1 MMFVPRGLWTSR
13 SGGKA
18 KKIVSFVWKKSNS
31 IPIFFPEIEKDDT
44 TVHGGS
50 DVGWQG
56 DVHCRL
62 CGQVEAADHMFFS
75 L

>member
-1 MMFVPRGLWTSR
+1 LCG
-13 SGGKA
+13 
-18 KKIVSFVWKKSNS
+18 KKSNS
-31 IPIFFPEIEKDDT
+31 IPFFFPEIEKDDT

-62 CGQVEAADHMFFS
+62 CGQVEAADHMFFFHVAWHVLS
-75 L
+75 ENS